1 MPSTTHVASG
11 SLHRNTFFG
20 LQSLLQNQS
29 VPPMGNPL
37 FRPVIKIIRALAM
50 LCGLCFTLSSACAST
65 GWQDIGVIHKAVDRF
80 ARLNTTEL
88 PGRVT
93 YTVGAIDP
101 RLQLTV
107 CDAPEVFLPAGS
119 RLWGNTTV
127 GVRCTNTVQPW
138 TIYVPVSIRI
148 MAQTVVATHP
158 LSAGQTVSQSD
169 IQVLES
175 DLSQLP
181 AGIIMDPA
189 QALGKTVIIGA
200 STGQT
205 FRHDMLRAPQVIQ
218 QGQTVKLMAKGNGF
232 QVTSEGKA
240 LANATLGQPVSVRT
254 QSGQVINGIA
264 KQSGVVEVIF

>member
-1 MPSTTHVASG
+1 
-11 SLHRNTFFG
+11 
-20 LQSLLQNQS
+20 
-29 VPPMGNPL
+29 MGNTPV
-37 FRPVIKIIRALAM
+37 RPSLKIIRALAV
-50 LCGLCFTLSSACAST
+50 LCGLFFTLSSACVSAA
-65 GWQDIGVIHKAVDRF
+65 WQDIGVIHKAVDRF
-80 ARLNTTEL
+80 ARLNTAEL
-88 PGRVT
+88 PGQVT
-93 YTVGAIDP
+93 LTVGAIDP
-101 RLQLTV
+101 RLLLTA

-127 GVRCTNTVQPW
+127 GVRCTNTSQPW
-138 TIYVPVSIRI
+138 TIYVPLSVKI

-158 LSAGQTVSQSD
+158 LSAGQIVSQSD
-169 IQVLES
+169 IQTLES

-181 AGIIMDPA
+181 SGIIMDPA

-254 QSGQVINGIA
+254 QSGQVISGIA
-264 KQSGVVEVIF
+264 KHNGVVEVIF